1 MVELKKSIEEVEPLD
16 KYTPLRNRDKNS
28 QTLSSSYTD
37 PMVPEVDN
45 VSLECSIFYFVFKL
59 VYLLLAD
66 LIELMMIQNAQMHQV
81 IMNNMTMSALSNF
94 GYYSTPPAPMPSIMP
109 VEIEDDEPMVYHHH
123 YESYP
128 ASYPTYPTYPTLP
141 PMAPVPHREPTV
153 RHLNQDAQPTTALRS
168 VDLRPVP
175 PPPPMSATS
184 TVGADI
190 PPATEYYDLTEAR
203 M

>member
-1 MVELKKSIEEVEPLD
+1 MFQLWPAETPYHPSPGIQIIPPAVSQQPTIIQQLQTDFTPPLSHPIRYGRA
-16 KYTPLRNRDKNS
+16 K
-28 QTLSSSYTD
+28 
-37 PMVPEVDN
+37 E
-45 VSLECSIFYFVFKL
+45 
-59 VYLLLAD
+59 D